1 MFQFQPGLFFSLYFP
16 LLAHLKPTR
25 HLYITLRFVM
35 QFYLSRCVKG
45 TTPASG
51 LDKELLRF
59 SLCSD
64 ALLKQRKIKRSRSK
78 RILTQNVQ

>member
-1 MFQFQPGLFFSLYFP
+1 
-16 LLAHLKPTR
+16 
-25 HLYITLRFVM
+25 M

-78 RILTQNVQ
+78 RILTQNVQWLGVGGSDLEGQAR